1 MLRATFTL
9 LTGGALAQLVPLL
22 LGPVL
27 ARLFSP
33 EAFGLFTAFA
43 TIAASV
49 AVVACAR
56 YEYALPMAHDDA
68 EAAALLSLA
77 LRIWVGVVALS
88 VPLAWV
94 LHAAASASSCA
105 IGNAYS

>member
-33 EAFGLFTAFA
+33 EAFGLFAAFA
-43 TIAASV
+43 VSGGGGG
-49 AVVACAR
+49 VVACAR
-56 YEYALPMAHDDA
+56 
-68 EAAALLSLA
+68 
-77 LRIWVGVVALS
+77 
-88 VPLAWV
+88 
-94 LHAAASASSCA
+94 
-105 IGNAYS
+105 

>member
-33 EAFGLFTAFA
+33 EAFDLFTAFA

-68 EAAALLSLA
+68 EAAENAALHGLA
-77 LRIWVGVVALS
+77 PAL
-88 VPLAWV
+88 P
-94 LHAAASASSCA
+94 AAAGWAPESAGS
-105 IGNAYS
+105 GR